1 MDFKLLLNRI
11 NEISRISKNRE
22 LTSEEK
28 IERDELR
35 KEYIRIFKS
44 NFKAQLD
51 NIEIVDEE
59 QIN

>member
-11 NEISRISKNRE
+11 YEISRISKNRE

>member
-28 IERDELR
+28 MERDELR
-35 KEYIRIFKS
+35 KEYIKIFKS

-51 NIEIVDEE
+51 NI
-59 QIN
+59 